1 MCKNVVK
8 FDEFL
13 FINKDLN
20 CNEIVMLKIL
30 FKYHNEKIGYS
41 YPTYEILMDCMH
53 CKSRTTVSRTLKSL
67 IKKGYIVID
76 KQKNNR
82 YYITG
87 IENFITTAEKKED
100 DPVEEVE
107 EVEEVDP
114 VEEDERILL
123 AKNTITVGKISKK
136 LRKLL
141 ISTDREIIKTAIE
154 NIKNKS
160 MITAT
165 YLYNAINLVLDKVR
179 TTAAKF
185 SDNAAESV
193 KGFNNFTGREY
204 SAEYYASIE
213 EQLTAWI

>member
-13 FINKDLN
+13 FTNKELN

-30 FKYHNEKIGYS
+30 FKYYNEKIGYS

-67 IKKGYIVID
+67 VKKGYIVID

-87 IENFITTAEKKED
+87 IEKFITTTADNKED
-100 DPVEEVE
+100 DPVEDDTVNEVE
-107 EVEEVDP
+107 EVE
-114 VEEDERILL
+114 DERIML
-123 AKNTITVGKISKK
+123 AEKTITIGKVTKK
-136 LRKLL
+136 LKKLL
-141 ISTDREIIKTAIE
+141 LNTDTETVKAAIE

-160 MITAT
+160 IVTAN
-165 YLYNAINLVLDKVR
+165 YLYNAINLVSDKVK
-179 TTAAKF
+179 TTAAKYNN
-185 SDNAAESV
+185 NAVESV

-204 SAEYYASIE
+204 TAEQYASIE
-213 EQLTAWI
+213 AKLLGWA

>member
-1 MCKNVVK
+1 MGKNIVK

-13 FINKDLN
+13 FTNKDLN

-41 YPTYEILMDCMH
+41 YPTYEILMDSMH

-67 IKKGYIVID
+67 VKKGYIVID

-87 IENFITTAEKKED
+87 IENFITTKTDNKED

-107 EVEEVDP
+107 EVEE
-114 VEEDERILL
+114 DERITL
-123 AKNTITVGKISKK
+123 AENTITIGKVTKK

-141 ISTDREIIKTAIE
+141 LSIDTETVKKAIE
-154 NIKNKS
+154 NVKDKTIV
-160 MITAT
+160 TAN
-165 YLYNAINLVLDKVR
+165 YFYNAINFALSNAKTKV
-179 TTAAKF
+179 TKF
-185 SDNAAESV
+185 SNNAVASA

-204 SAEYYASIE
+204 TAEYYANLE
-213 EQLTAWI
+213 AKLLGWA